1 MDYLNKKDLSR
12 YHRQIILP
20 QVGESGQ
27 EKLQNA
33 KVLVIGAGG
42 LGSPVLLY
50 LTAAGIGTI
59 GVIDFDK
66 VDLSNL
72 HRQILFNT
80 NDLGKHK
87 IEIAAERLS
96 QLNPAIKIVP
106 YNFKLTKD
114 NVLNIIKDYDII
126 VDGSDN
132 FPTRYMVSD
141 ATVILN
147 KPLVY
152 GAVHQFIG
160 QASVFNYKDGPTYR
174 CLFPEQPKH
183 GETLSC
189 STAGVL
195 GVLPG
200 IIGSIQANETIKIIL
215 DIGDTLSGRLFQIN
229 SLDFSIDLIDVAP
242 DPIYKNIN
250 KLGNY
255 DFECNTSINNINCI
269 DLHKELKHNSGIEIF
284 DLRDLTDFGK
294 FNIGGQNISAHELLN
309 NIDLIPK
316 NKKVII
322 ICECGEQ
329 SSAIVEYLQEKHKFN
344 NIYNLEGG
352 INEWLRTT

>member
-1 MDYLNKKDLSR
+1 MTFENIDLSR

-27 EKLQNA
+27 KKLLNA
-33 KVLVIGAGG
+33 RVLVIGAGG
-42 LGSPVLLY
+42 LGSPVLMY
-50 LTAAGIGTI
+50 LAAAGVGTLGI
-59 GVIDFDK
+59 IEFDK

-80 NDLGKHK
+80 NDLGKFK
-87 IEIAAERLS
+87 IGIAAERLNL
-96 QLNPAIKIVP
+96 LNPEVKIIP

-114 NVLNIIKDYDII
+114 NVLNIFRDYDII

-174 CLFPEQPKH
+174 CLFPEQPKP

-189 STAGVL
+189 ATAGVL

-215 DIGDTLSGRLFQIN
+215 DKGDTLSGRLFQIN
-229 SLDFSIDLIDVAP
+229 SLDFNVDLIDVSP
-242 DPIYKNIN
+242 DPNYKNIN

-255 DFECNTSINNINCI
+255 DFNCETEINNLSCAE
-269 DLHKELKHNSGIEIF
+269 LRKELKHNTEIKIF
-284 DLRDLTDFGK
+284 DLRSKTDFGK
-294 FNIGGQNISAHELLN
+294 FNLGGKNISAHELLN
-309 NIDLIPK
+309 SIDIIPK
-316 NKKVII
+316 NKKVVVV
-322 ICECGEQ
+322 CECGEQ
-329 SSAIVEYLQEKHKFN
+329 SLAVVEYLQEKHKFN

-352 INEWLRTT
+352 INTWLKTLK